1 MKHNKKR
8 NIGIIYELLLRHI
21 SQCLI
26 EDDKKSATKALRIVE
41 KRFHKDTEL
50 YKEFRLFN
58 ALVKADASTEHVALD
73 IIREAKEAIRRC
85 DSTKLNKEKSRLI
98 KDINHIIE
106 DKDFYYRQIPDYRD
120 YGTIQVTLDEWKKGD
135 RSNLKSIID
144 LEEKLVTILVEKKH
158 VVKSKSS
165 DPNVTDKLVMN
176 LMTEKLNSRYNK
188 QLNVEQKQI
197 LSNYSLYCNKNNH
210 SKMRDYLVNLKEQT
224 CRLIKSYKNI
234 TDSDVLKE
242 KIDSVISK
250 VDSLDTDSINDDLVS
265 KFMIISKLKYEL
277 IEGK

>member
-58 ALVKADASTEHVALD
+58 ALVKTDASTEHVALD

-158 VVKSKSS
+158 VAKSKPS
-165 DPNVTDKLVMN
+165 DPNITDKLVMN

>member
-21 SQCLI
+21 SQRLI

-58 ALVKADASTEHVALD
+58 ALIKTDASTERVALD

-106 DKDFYYRQIPDYRD
+106 DKDFYYRQI
-120 YGTIQVTLDEWKKGD
+120 
-135 RSNLKSIID
+135 
-144 LEEKLVTILVEKKH
+144 LVEKKST
-158 VVKSKSS
+158 VESKPS
-165 DPNVTDKLVMN
+165 DPNITDKLVMN

-197 LSNYSLYCNKNNH
+197 LSNYSLYCDKNNH

-224 CRLIKSYKNI
+224 CRLIKNYKHS
-234 TDSDVLKE
+234 TDSDV
-242 KIDSVISK
+242 
-250 VDSLDTDSINDDLVS
+250 
-265 KFMIISKLKYEL
+265 
-277 IEGK
+277 GK

>member
-58 ALVKADASTEHVALD
+58 ALVKTDASTEHVALD